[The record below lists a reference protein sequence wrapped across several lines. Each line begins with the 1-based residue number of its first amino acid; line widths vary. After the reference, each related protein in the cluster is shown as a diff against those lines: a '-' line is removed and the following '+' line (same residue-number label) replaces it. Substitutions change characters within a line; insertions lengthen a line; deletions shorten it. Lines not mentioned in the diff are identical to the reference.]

1 MTNRYCVNP
10 DLIECKSC
18 GYLSENKTE
27 FDEEG
32 LCRNCE
38 TGKQDAI
45 RGSI

>member
-1 MTNRYCVNP
+1 MTNKYCINQ

-18 GYLSENKTE
+18 GYLSEENKE

-38 TGKQDAI
+38 SGKLDVKKC
-45 RGSI
+45 S